1 MRNRFTEEQNEVA
14 KELAYRMLAALGPGP
29 FVVEKSLAIAMLL
42 AGQLRVST
50 PDLATSKKA
59 LSAFE
64 QATSEYL
71 DHMWSIGRA

>member
-1 MRNRFTEEQNEVA
+1 MME
-14 KELAYRMLAALGPGP
+14 ALGPGP
-29 FVVEKSLAIAMLL
+29 FVVEKCLAIAMLL